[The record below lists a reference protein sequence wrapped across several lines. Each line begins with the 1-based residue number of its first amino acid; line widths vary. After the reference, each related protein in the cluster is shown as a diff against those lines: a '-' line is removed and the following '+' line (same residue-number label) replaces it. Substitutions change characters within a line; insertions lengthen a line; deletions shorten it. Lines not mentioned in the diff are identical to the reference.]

1 MTDSNPASSAE
12 NPRNSGS
19 RSRSTGQK
27 WRRRGPLVALICI
40 ALLAASTAWL
50 GYRAST
56 LRDDLHAAAQLVPLL
71 KAEVLKDNQAGAA
84 ATLDELKIHTAGA
97 RRAAEDPLWSAAGA
111 LPWVGSNFR
120 AAAETARA
128 ADDVVQFGAVPIL
141 AIYQTLDWKSLA
153 PKREGLDLA
162 PLIAAKPVLA
172 KAAQS
177 VRESSDRL
185 NDLDA
190 ESLLPQLSGPLVKAR
205 VELSTL
211 SDDLDAAADFSSLA
225 PGMLGAEGAR
235 NYLLMIQ
242 NNAEARATGGIPGAL
257 AKLTIEQGRL
267 SLGSQTS
274 AGALGEFSPPIDV
287 DAEQQ
292 VIYAGQLGTSMQDVN
307 LTPDFPTASKTAHQM
322 WERKT
327 GERLD
332 GVISI
337 DPVSLGYILKATG
350 PVKLADPAFQ
360 KMATGSLPTVLN
372 SQNVVK
378 TLLSDVYSEI
388 RSPNLQDAYFAE
400 VTNQIFAAL
409 SSGTADPKVLMNGL
423 TRGIEE
429 RRISAWSVAPSEQDI
444 IGRHPLAAAAL
455 GASSAEFGAFFND
468 GTGAKMDYY
477 VRRTVQLLQE
487 CPRDGYEQTTVR
499 VTSTNTA
506 PADAATSLPPYVT
519 GGGVFGVPAGTVQT
533 NIVTYGPSQAHVD
546 TALVDGQSSSFSA
559 YQHSD
564 RPVGVVTLILAPGQS
579 RTVDVTFGNI
589 PGDAEPIL
597 AVTPTVQAVRD
608 VIMAAKTADCDAAP

>member
-1 MTDSNPASSAE
+1 MTDSTPASSEDKAG
-12 NPRNSGS
+12 NRGGRSGS
-19 RSRSTGQK
+19 TRQK
-27 WRRRGPLVALICI
+27 KRRRGTMVAVICI
-40 ALLAASTAWL
+40 AVLAASAAWL
-50 GYRAST
+50 GYRVST
-56 LRDDLHAAAQLVPLL
+56 LRDDLNAAAQLVPRL
-71 KAEVLKDNQAGAA
+71 KAEVLEDNLAGAA
-84 ATLDELKIHTAGA
+84 ATLDELKIHTSGA
-97 RRAAEDPLWSAAGA
+97 RRAAEDPLWAAAGA
-111 LPWVGSNFR
+111 LPWVGPNFR
-120 AAAETARA
+120 AVAETARS
-128 ADDVVQFGAVPIL
+128 ADDVVQFGAVPVL
-141 AIYQTLDWKSLA
+141 GIYETLDWKALA
-153 PKREGLDLA
+153 PKREGMDLS

-172 KAAQS
+172 SAAES
-177 VRESSDRL
+177 VRESSARL
-185 NDLDA
+185 NGLDA
-190 ESLLPQLSGPLVKAR
+190 DSLLPQLSGPIVSAR
-205 VELSTL
+205 TELSSL
-211 SDDLDAAADFSSLA
+211 SSSLDVAADFSHLA
-225 PGMLGAEGAR
+225 PAMLGGDGSR

-267 SLGSQTS
+267 SLGSQSS

-292 VIYAGQLGTSMQDVN
+292 VIYAGQLGSSMQDVN
-307 LTPDFPTASKTAHQM
+307 LTPDFPTAARTAHQM

-360 KMATGSLPTVLN
+360 KMTTGSLPTVLN

-388 RSPNLQDAYFAE
+388 RPPDLQDAYFAE

-409 SSGTADPKVLMNGL
+409 SSGTADAKVLLNGL

-429 RRISAWSVAPSEQDI
+429 RRISVWSVAPSEQDI

-477 VRRTVQLLQE
+477 VKRTVQLVKE

-506 PADAATSLPPYVT
+506 PADAATALPAYVT

-533 NIVTYGPSQAHVD
+533 NIVTYGPSQAHVN

-559 YQHSD
+559 YQHGD
-564 RPVGVVTLILAPGQS
+564 RAVGVVTLILAPGQS
-579 RTVDVTFGNI
+579 RTLDVTFGNI
-589 PGDAEPIL
+589 RGDADPTL
-597 AVTPTVQAVRD
+597 AVTPSVQAVTD
-608 VIMAAKTADCDAAP
+608 VIVAARTAGCGAAP